1 MFNDVSSRYLLPG
14 EIHFD
19 DQPIM
24 VNTVLGSCI
33 SVTMFNKEKR
43 IGMICHG
50 MMPSS
55 KETFK
60 KDENC
65 MKYLD
70 CCILNMHEKFSSYNI
85 KPNDVEVKIFGG
97 SDMFAYNGTG
107 DTIGQKNI
115 SSAIYNLANFNYEI
129 IAKDIGGQFTR
140 KLYFSTETGIV
151 YVRKIS
157 RLQGI

>member
-1 MFNDVSSRYLLPG
+1 MFDDVSSRYLLPG

-33 SVTMFNKEKR
+33 SVTMFNKEQH

-60 KDENC
+60 QDENC

-70 CCILNMHEKFSSYNI
+70 CCILHMHDKFTSYNV
-85 KPNDVEVKIFGG
+85 KPREVEVKVFGG
-97 SDMFAYNGTG
+97 SDMFAYAGVG

-115 SSAIYNLANFNYEI
+115 SSAISNLANLKYDI

-157 RLQGI
+157 RLQGV